1 MNITIFGALSRQ
13 NQRGF
18 RDAIDPLEFEDKV
31 SEDSGMLWQFLAMM
45 HHTQNRKDSTG
56 YTRDFKRYNT
66 RVLMIFCI
74 IKLFLSSLKA
84 VLREILHRGL

>member
-31 SEDSGMLWQFLAMM
+31 SKDSGMLWQFLAMM

-56 YTRDFKRYNT
+56 YAKDFKRYNA
-66 RVLMIFCI
+66 RVLMNFCI
-74 IKLFLSSLKA
+74 IKLISLLLK
-84 VLREILHRGL
+84 LF